1 MRLPFNLKTET
12 NTYQYE
18 AFVSGILFAKNR
30 KHWPYFLSNYIR
42 IVHYFNSGTVLNYYA
57 DNPLLLN
64 DGLIQDELAILP
76 MVCAERGADIA
87 AIAVNA
93 LENGKYVFGLY
104 NEELVPEKRSYKV
117 NYFVHD
123 YLLYG
128 YEGDA
133 FISAAYLKDQH
144 YREFR
149 LKMEDYN
156 RAVFTQEANVYL
168 HLFSYNEESSLGFD
182 FEKVIKDTRA
192 YLNSQKFTDDET
204 IYGLDAIKFFAKEIG
219 EDEIDL
225 DVRSVCFLKEH
236 KNLMRMR
243 LEYMRDNGYIS
254 LSHDVAE
261 QYAEMAKRLHQGVM
275 LAIKYNITH
284 DKHILE
290 RLAQTL
296 RESAEQD
303 ERVLGDILA
312 RL

>member
-64 DGLIQDELAILP
+64 DGLIQDELAVLP

-104 NEELVPEKRSYKV
+104 NEELVPEKSSYKV
-117 NYFVHD
+117 HYFVHD

-133 FISAAYLKDQH
+133 FISSAYLKDQH

-225 DVRSVCFLKEH
+225 DVRTVCFLKEH